1 MRYTMGSGRS
11 PIGRPNFF
19 GDSYVSVVV
28 IRDAQE
34 MYLLA
39 LVTQKG
45 GRGKSTLAVRI
56 AVAELG
62 STADL
67 LRPQSDATAGLPL
80 E

>member
-1 MRYTMGSGRS
+1 MRFTMGNGTS
-11 PIGRPNFF
+11 PIGGSNFCD
-19 GDSYVSVVV
+19 DSCLHIVV

>member
-1 MRYTMGSGRS
+1 MRFTMGSGRS

-19 GDSYVSVVV
+19 DDSYVSVVV
-28 IRDAQE
+28 IRDARE

-67 LRPQSDATAGLPL
+67 LSSSIRRHRGAAT
-80 E
+80 